1 MTTLRVI
8 TKGAHLMIIKNIKM
22 ENFRSH
28 RNTSINFNKGI
39 TSIIGQNGSG
49 KSSIF
54 QAMNFALFAP
64 RGNNFRIENLMQQGS
79 ASFSVELEFE
89 MMGNSYLV
97 KRKRFQNKTD
107 DKLYVN
113 GKLNAESASEINK
126 KMEEILEIDNSV
138 FSNAIYIKQGEI
150 ANLIQMTPRDRK
162 EVIGKLLGIEK
173 YEKASEKMN
182 IVKKSYEEML
192 FKLEGELIQE
202 PEILENL
209 EKLKNEVSES
219 EILKE
224 EILKK
229 YENLEK
235 LKLEKNSELIQMEEK
250 FAENNH
256 LKENLKDVISEIK
269 NIHLE
274 IQNFKNSLSLV
285 VEESKTLSENEE
297 NYKKYLELELNIKEL
312 NNKLISHKSDYESY
326 NKLKTI
332 EESLIKELNNLEE
345 SLKDNKKNPDELKEN
360 LKENDEKILI
370 LDKIKEKIKELEFI
384 EKQIYEIKIH
394 KKTVETLFDS
404 VKIYDDSIKTF
415 EELKSKKNSYENLLK
430 EKFDLEKKL
439 QNETEEKTKLISEL
453 TDLKKIEEKI
463 NLENKFKEKYED
475 LSEKIDKLNE
485 IVLKKES
492 KISETKNSKAELEK
506 TKDSCHVC
514 RSKISEEKKQE
525 LLEKY
530 NSEIENEKLSTESL
544 KKQLEIIL
552 NKKEQ
557 IKVKLNEIDS
567 FKLKYGELKEKK
579 NYSLKVEESI
589 IETTGKLNE
598 LAEKISE
605 YSSLNDEISLIEN
618 KLKDLENDYKNYNYS
633 SQFLTK
639 NDESEFL
646 NKKLELSKI
655 IGDYDSS
662 KIENEKKSLENLKDE
677 LKNIIYNLEREI
689 NLKTELKNIQNDISS
704 KIGIVECYVKWE
716 AEKSDFENKLSEC
729 KENYEK
735 YMESL
740 AVLKNYSK
748 TYSVEINNLNE
759 FLNQKIAEK
768 QQFCEKLLE
777 TRTEIE
783 KNIQTVNYNPE
794 LHENAKRFFENIL
807 NEFNDISRTLE
818 RITSELKL
826 KNENIIYLNKKI
838 QNLANKKEE
847 RKKIE
852 EFKEYLDKIKR
863 EIFSK
868 DGFQKYLREKY
879 IPLIQR
885 HTNQIFQEFEL
896 PYSHI
901 QLKDDYSLIVDGLP
915 VETLSGGEQIAV
927 SLALRLGIS
936 KAVCNNIECIILD
949 EPTAY
954 LDEDRRKNLLNI
966 FKNIKTINQMAI
978 ITHHQELEQI
988 ADNIVKV
995 RKIGE
1000 NSKVS
1005 LE

>member
-1 MTTLRVI
+1 
-8 TKGAHLMIIKNIKM
+8 MIIKNIKM

-818 RITSELKL
+818 RISSELKL

-838 QNLANKKEE
+838 HNLANKKEE

-879 IPLIQR
+879 IPLIQM

>member
-677 LKNIIYNLEREI
+677 LKKIIYNLEREI

-777 TRTEIE
+777 TRLKIE

-818 RITSELKL
+818 RISSELKL
-826 KNENIIYLNKKI
+826 KNENISYLNEKI

-879 IPLIQR
+879 IPLIQM

>member
-1 MTTLRVI
+1 M
-8 TKGAHLMIIKNIKM
+8 MIIKNIKM

-64 RGNNFRIENLMQQGS
+64 RGSNFRIENLMQQGS

-89 MMGNSYLV
+89 MMGNTYLV
-97 KRKRFQNKTD
+97 KRKRLQNKTD

-182 IVKKSYEEML
+182 IVKKSYEETL
-192 FKLEGELIQE
+192 LKLEGELIQE

-235 LKLEKNSELIQMEEK
+235 LKLEKNSELTQMEEK

-269 NIHLE
+269 NINLE
-274 IQNFKNSLSLV
+274 IQNFKNSLNLV
-285 VEESKTLSENEE
+285 AEESKNLSKNEE
-297 NYKKYLELELNIKEL
+297 NYKKYLEFELKIKEL
-312 NNKLISHKSDYESY
+312 NNKLINHKSDYESY

-332 EESLIKELNNLEE
+332 EESLLKELNILKE
-345 SLKDNKKNPDELKEN
+345 SLKNNEKNSDELKEN

-415 EELKSKKNSYENLLK
+415 EELKTKKNSYENLLK

-439 QNETEEKTKLISEL
+439 QNETDEKTKLISEL

-794 LHENAKRFFENIL
+794 LHENAKRLYENIL
-807 NEFNDISRTLE
+807 NEFNDILRTLE

-838 QNLANKKEE
+838 HNLANKKEE

>member
-1 MTTLRVI
+1 
-8 TKGAHLMIIKNIKM
+8 MIIKNIKM

-777 TRTEIE
+777 TRLKIE

-794 LHENAKRFFENIL
+794 LHENAKRLYENIL
-807 NEFNDISRTLE
+807 NEFNDILRTLE

>member
-1 MTTLRVI
+1 
-8 TKGAHLMIIKNIKM
+8 MIIKNIKM

-64 RGNNFRIENLMQQGS
+64 RGSNFRIENLMQQGS

-89 MMGNSYLV
+89 MMGNTYLV
-97 KRKRFQNKTD
+97 KRKRLQNKTD

-182 IVKKSYEEML
+182 IVKKSYEETL
-192 FKLEGELIQE
+192 LKLEGELIQE

-235 LKLEKNSELIQMEEK
+235 LKLEKNSELTQMEEK

-269 NIHLE
+269 NINLE
-274 IQNFKNSLSLV
+274 IQNFKNSLNLV
-285 VEESKTLSENEE
+285 AEESKNLSKNEE
-297 NYKKYLELELNIKEL
+297 NYKKYLEFELKIKEL
-312 NNKLISHKSDYESY
+312 NNKLINHKSDYESY

-332 EESLIKELNNLEE
+332 EESLLKELNILKE
-345 SLKDNKKNPDELKEN
+345 SLKNNEKNSDELKEN

-415 EELKSKKNSYENLLK
+415 EELKTKKNSYENLLK

-439 QNETEEKTKLISEL
+439 QNETDEKTKLISEL

-794 LHENAKRFFENIL
+794 LHENAKRLYENIL
-807 NEFNDISRTLE
+807 NEFNDILRTLE

-838 QNLANKKEE
+838 HNLANKKEE

>member
-1 MTTLRVI
+1 
-8 TKGAHLMIIKNIKM
+8 MIIKNIKM

-415 EELKSKKNSYENLLK
+415 EELKTKKNSYENLLK

-439 QNETEEKTKLISEL
+439 QNETDEKTKLISEL

-777 TRTEIE
+777 TRLKIE

-794 LHENAKRFFENIL
+794 LHENAKRLYENIL
-807 NEFNDISRTLE
+807 NEFNDILRTLE

>member
-777 TRTEIE
+777 TRLKIE

-818 RITSELKL
+818 RISSELKL
-826 KNENIIYLNKKI
+826 KNENISYLNEKI

-879 IPLIQR
+879 IPLIQM

>member
-1 MTTLRVI
+1 
-8 TKGAHLMIIKNIKM
+8 MIIKNIKM

-89 MMGNSYLV
+89 MMGNTYLV

-777 TRTEIE
+777 TRLKIE

-794 LHENAKRFFENIL
+794 LHENAKRLYENIL
-807 NEFNDISRTLE
+807 NEFNDILRTLE

>member
-1 MTTLRVI
+1 
-8 TKGAHLMIIKNIKM
+8 MIIKNIKM

-345 SLKDNKKNPDELKEN
+345 SLKNNEKNPDELKEN

-618 KLKDLENDYKNYNYS
+618 KLKDLEKDYKNYNYS

-818 RITSELKL
+818 RISSELKL
-826 KNENIIYLNKKI
+826 KNENISYLNEKI

-879 IPLIQR
+879 IPLIQM

>member
-1 MTTLRVI
+1 
-8 TKGAHLMIIKNIKM
+8 MIIKNIKM

-89 MMGNSYLV
+89 MMGNIYLV

-126 KMEEILEIDNSV
+126 KIEEILEIDNSV

-192 FKLEGELIQE
+192 FKLEGELVQE

-235 LKLEKNSELIQMEEK
+235 LKLEKNSELISMEEK
-250 FAENNH
+250 FAENNL
-256 LKENLKDVISEIK
+256 LKENLKDIISEIK
-269 NIHLE
+269 NINLE
-274 IQNFKNSLSLV
+274 IQNLENSLSSV
-285 VEESKTLSENEE
+285 VEESENLFKNEE
-297 NYKKYLELELNIKEL
+297 IYKKYLELELTIKEL
-312 NNKLISHKSDYESY
+312 NTKLISHKSDYESY

-332 EESLIKELNNLEE
+332 VESLINELNILKE

-360 LKENDEKILI
+360 LNEIDKKIQK
-370 LDKIKEKIKELEFI
+370 LDGVKEKITELNFI
-384 EKQIYEIKIH
+384 EKQISGINDH
-394 KKTVETLFDS
+394 KKTVETHFDS
-404 VKIYDDSIKTF
+404 SKLYEDLIKTF
-415 EELKSKKNSYENLLK
+415 DGLKTKKNSYENLLK
-430 EKFDLEKKL
+430 EKNDLEKKL
-439 QNETEEKTKLISEL
+439 QSAIEEKIKLISEL
-453 TDLKKIEEKI
+453 TVFEKIEEKI
-463 NLENKFKEKYED
+463 NLENELKEKYEG

-485 IVLKKES
+485 IITKKES
-492 KISETKNSKAELEK
+492 KILETKNYKLELEK

-514 RSKISEEKKQE
+514 QSKITEEKKQE
-525 LLEKY
+525 LLKKY
-530 NSEIENEKLSTESL
+530 TSLIQNEGLSIESI
-544 KKQLEIIL
+544 KKQLEVIL

-557 IKVKLNEIDS
+557 LKLKLNEIDS
-567 FKLKYGELKEKK
+567 FKSKYGELKEKK
-579 NYSLKVEESI
+579 NYLLKVEESI
-589 IETTGKLNE
+589 IENTQKLNE
-598 LAEKISE
+598 LTEQLNE
-605 YSSLNDEISLIEN
+605 YSSLNDEIKLIEN
-618 KLKDLENDYKNYNYS
+618 KLNDLEEIYKKYTYS
-633 SQFLTK
+633 VQFLTK
-639 NDESEFL
+639 NDESEIL
-646 NKKLELSKI
+646 NKKSEILKI
-655 IGDYDSS
+655 IGDYDYL
-662 KIENEKKSLENLKDE
+662 KIKNEKESLENLKDE
-677 LKNIIYNLEREI
+677 LKIIISNLERE
-689 NLKTELKNIQNDISS
+689 NKLKSELKDIQDNMSS
-704 KIGIVECYVKWE
+704 KIGIVECYIKWE
-716 AEKSDFENKLSEC
+716 TEKSAFETKISEY

-740 AVLKNYSK
+740 AVLKNHSK
-748 TYSVEINNLNE
+748 IYSVEINELNE
-759 FLNQKIAEK
+759 FLNQKLAEK
-768 QQFCEKLLE
+768 QNISKKLLE
-777 TRTEIE
+777 NRINTE
-783 KNIQTVNYNPE
+783 KNIQIVNYSPE
-794 LHENAKRFFENIL
+794 VHENAKKAYESIINK
-807 NEFNDISRTLE
+807 FNDISITLE
-818 RITSELKL
+818 RINFELKL
-826 KNENIIYLNKKI
+826 KNENIVYLNEKI

-847 RKKIE
+847 RRKIE

>member
-818 RITSELKL
+818 RISSELKL
-826 KNENIIYLNKKI
+826 KNENISYLNEKI

-879 IPLIQR
+879 IPLIQM

>member
-1 MTTLRVI
+1 
-8 TKGAHLMIIKNIKM
+8 MIIKNIKM

-777 TRTEIE
+777 TRLKIE

-818 RITSELKL
+818 RISSELKL
-826 KNENIIYLNKKI
+826 KNENISYLNEKI

-879 IPLIQR
+879 IPLIQM

>member
-777 TRTEIE
+777 TRLKIE

>member
-1 MTTLRVI
+1 M
-8 TKGAHLMIIKNIKM
+8 MIIKNIKM

-28 RNTSINFNKGI
+28 RNTSINFSKGI

-64 RGNNFRIENLMQQGS
+64 RGNNFRIENLMQQGA

-89 MMGNSYLV
+89 MMGNTYLV
-97 KRKRFQNKTD
+97 KRKRFQHKTD

-126 KMEEILEIDNSV
+126 KIEEILEIDNSV

-182 IVKKSYEEML
+182 IVKKSYEETL
-192 FKLEGELIQE
+192 LKLEGELTQE

-209 EKLKNEVSES
+209 EKLKNEVSAS
-219 EILKE
+219 ELLKE

-235 LKLEKNSELIQMEEK
+235 LKIEKNSELIQMEEK
-250 FAENNH
+250 FTENNQ
-256 LKENLKDVISEIK
+256 LKENLKDIISEIK

-274 IQNFKNSLSLV
+274 IQNFKNSLNLV
-285 VEESKTLSENEE
+285 VEESKNLLKNEE
-297 NYKKYLELELNIKEL
+297 NYKKYLEFELKIKEL
-312 NNKLISHKSDYESY
+312 NNKLINHKSDYESY

-332 EESLIKELNNLEE
+332 EESLLKELNNLEE

-439 QNETEEKTKLISEL
+439 QNENNEKTKLISEL
-453 TDLKKIEEKI
+453 TDFEKIEEKI
-463 NLENKFKEKYED
+463 NLENELKEKYED

-552 NKKEQ
+552 KKKEQ

-567 FKLKYGELKEKK
+567 FKSKYGELKEKK

-589 IETTGKLNE
+589 IETTEKLNE
-598 LAEKISE
+598 LIGKINE

-618 KLKDLENDYKNYNYS
+618 KLKDLEKDYKNYNYS
-633 SQFLTK
+633 TQFLTK

-729 KENYEK
+729 KKSYEK

-748 TYSVEINNLNE
+748 TYSVDINNLNE

-768 QQFCEKLLE
+768 QHFCEKLLE
-777 TRTEIE
+777 KRTEIE
-783 KNIQTVNYNPE
+783 KNIQILNYNPE

-818 RITSELKL
+818 RISSELKL
-826 KNENIIYLNKKI
+826 KNENISYLNEKI
-838 QNLANKKEE
+838 QNLSNKKEE

>member
-89 MMGNSYLV
+89 MMGNTYLV

-777 TRTEIE
+777 TRLKIE

-794 LHENAKRFFENIL
+794 LHENAKRLYENIL
-807 NEFNDISRTLE
+807 NEFNDILRTLE

>member
-818 RITSELKL
+818 RISSELKL

-879 IPLIQR
+879 IPLIQM

>member
-1 MTTLRVI
+1 
-8 TKGAHLMIIKNIKM
+8 MIIKNIKM

-807 NEFNDISRTLE
+807 NEFNDILRTLE

>member
-1 MTTLRVI
+1 
-8 TKGAHLMIIKNIKM
+8 MIIKNIKM

-777 TRTEIE
+777 TRLKIE

-818 RITSELKL
+818 RISSELKL

>member
-1 MTTLRVI
+1 M
-8 TKGAHLMIIKNIKM
+8 MIIKTIKM

-64 RGNNFRIENLMQQGS
+64 RGSNFRIENLMQQGA

-89 MMGNSYLV
+89 MMGNTYLV

-126 KMEEILEIDNSV
+126 KIEEILEIDNSV

-173 YEKASEKMN
+173 YEKAAEKMN

-192 FKLEGELIQE
+192 FKLEGELTQE

-219 EILKE
+219 EVLKE
-224 EILKK
+224 EVLKK
-229 YENLEK
+229 YGNLETV
-235 LKLEKNSELIQMEEK
+235 KLEKNLELTQMEEK
-250 FAENNH
+250 FTENNR
-256 LKENLKDVISEIK
+256 LKENLKDIILEIK
-269 NIHLE
+269 NINLE
-274 IQNFKNSLSLV
+274 IQNFKNSLNLV
-285 VEESKTLSENEE
+285 VEESENLSKNEE
-297 NYKKYLELELNIKEL
+297 IYKKYLELELNIKEL
-312 NNKLISHKSDYESY
+312 SNKLTSHKSDYESY

-332 EESLIKELNNLEE
+332 SESLIKELDILKEF
-345 SLKDNKKNPDELKEN
+345 LKDNEKNPDELKEN
-360 LKENDEKILI
+360 LKENEEKILN

-384 EKQIYEIKIH
+384 EKQIYEIETH
-394 KKTVETLFDS
+394 KKTVENLFDN
-404 VKIYDDSIKTF
+404 VKIYENSIKTF
-415 EELKSKKNSYENLLK
+415 EELKIKKNSYENILK
-430 EKFDLEKKL
+430 EKIDVEKKL
-439 QNETEEKTKLISEL
+439 QNETDEKTKLMSEL
-453 TDLKKIEEKI
+453 TVFEKIEEKI
-463 NLENKFKEKYED
+463 SEEKELKEKYEE

-492 KISETKNSKAELEK
+492 KISETKNSKVELEK

-514 RSKISEEKKQE
+514 QSKISEEKKQE

-530 NSEIENEKLSTESL
+530 NFEIQNEQLSVESL

-557 IKVKLNEIDS
+557 IKIKLNEIDS

-579 NYSLKVEESI
+579 NYSLKVEESL
-589 IETTGKLNE
+589 IESTEKLNE
-598 LAEKISE
+598 LAGKIDE
-605 YSSLNDEISLIEN
+605 YSSLNDEITLVEN
-618 KLKDLENDYKNYNYS
+618 KLKDLEKYYTNYTYS
-633 SQFLTK
+633 AQFLTK
-639 NDESEFL
+639 NDESEIL
-646 NKKLELSKI
+646 NKKLELSKL
-655 IGDYDSS
+655 IGDYDFS
-662 KIENEKKSLENLKDE
+662 KIENEKKSLEKLKDE

-716 AEKSDFENKLSEC
+716 TQKSDFENKLSDF
-729 KENYEK
+729 KGSYEK

-759 FLNQKIAEK
+759 FLNLKIAEK
-768 QQFCEKLLE
+768 QQGHEKLLE
-777 TRTEIE
+777 TRTELE
-783 KNIQTVNYNPE
+783 KNIQIVNYNPE
-794 LHENAKRFFENIL
+794 SHENAKRLYETIF

-826 KNENIIYLNKKI
+826 KSENITHLNEKI

-868 DGFQKYLREKY
+868 DGFQRYLREKY

-1000 NSKVS
+1000 NSKIS

>member
-1 MTTLRVI
+1 
-8 TKGAHLMIIKNIKM
+8 MIIKNIKM

-818 RITSELKL
+818 RISSELKL
-826 KNENIIYLNKKI
+826 KNENISYLNEKI

-879 IPLIQR
+879 IPLIQM